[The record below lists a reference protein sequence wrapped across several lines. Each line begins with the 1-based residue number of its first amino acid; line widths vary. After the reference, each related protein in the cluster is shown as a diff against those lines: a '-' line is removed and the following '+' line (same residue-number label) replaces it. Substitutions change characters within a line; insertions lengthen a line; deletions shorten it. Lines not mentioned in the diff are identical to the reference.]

1 MKKTLVILLIALFAV
16 PLFAQAVTEVRSGSD
31 GLRIISLAPNVTE
44 IIYALG
50 AGDQLVGRTDYCN
63 YPEEALAVTSV
74 GTLWDPNLE
83 AILALNADVAI
94 ASSIVDPSFI
104 ESLQKAGVTAYQF
117 YEEESLEGTFALIL
131 NVAITIGREDKG
143 LEIVDSLKNR
153 INAVKDKTSGIP
165 DDQRKSAVYI
175 ISYGDWGDYAATG
188 ETYLND
194 VIEAAGGI
202 NAAKDGAYWS
212 ISKELLLSQDPDVV
226 LLGAYSYTDPAYEI
240 ATFSSLEPY
249 SQLTASKT
257 GKVFTINGDAAE
269 RQGIRTADT
278 VEEIA
283 AILYPELF

>member
-104 ESLQKAGVTAYQF
+104 ESLQKAGITAYQF

-165 DDQRKSAVYI
+165 EDQRKSAVYI

>member
-143 LEIVDSLKNR
+143 LKIVDSLKNR

-165 DDQRKSAVYI
+165 EDQRKSAVYI
-175 ISYGDWGDYAATG
+175 ISYRDWGDYAATG

>member
-153 INAVKDKTSGIP
+153 INAVRDKTSGIP
-165 DDQRKSAVYI
+165 EDQRKSAVYI